1 MSRDRVWPLTV
12 TLTTR
17 ALRLTLAVL
26 AALTGACSVP
36 GPPPARALPAGQMV
50 FMVMS
55 AGGML
60 PPLLYALQSPSLVVY
75 GDGRVL
81 SVANRLARDPVP
93 ARYEL
98 RRADP
103 GAVASFA
110 AGAQAKA
117 VITVGTDFGT
127 PRYTDLGTTT
137 VLLHGDQDPAEVRV
151 YALNERFEANLTA
164 GQRAARAAL
173 REVIGQASALAAGG
187 EPVPY
192 TPDSVVVYEVTAGRS
207 SEPTVATWPGPDPQ
221 SFLTASAKRRSL
233 ACGVLSGDVART
245 VYQAALDNPGASWL
259 VNGGTRILAV
269 NPVPLPD
276 SCP

>member
-1 MSRDRVWPLTV
+1 MTV
-12 TLTTR
+12 KVTTE
-17 ALRLTLAVL
+17 ALRMTLAVL
-26 AALTGACSVP
+26 AALTGACSVT

-55 AGGML
+55 AGGMV
-60 PPLLYALQSPSLVVY
+60 PPVLYALQSPSLVVY

-93 ARYEL
+93 ARYDL
-98 RRADP
+98 SRTDP

-110 AGAQAKA
+110 AEAQAKG
-117 VITVGTDFGT
+117 VITAGTDFGT

-137 VLLHGDQDPAEVRV
+137 VLLHGDQGPSEVRV
-151 YALNERFEANLTA
+151 YALNERFETKLSA

-173 REVIGQASALAAGG
+173 REVIGEASGLAAGAA
-187 EPVPY
+187 PLPY
-192 TPDSVVVYEVTAGRS
+192 SPDSVVVYEVTPGRS
-207 SEPTVATWPGPDPQ
+207 SEPAAVTWPGPAPQ

-233 ACGVLSGDVART
+233 ACGVLSGDAART
-245 VYQAALDNPGASWL
+245 VYQAALDNPGAAWL
-259 VNGGTRILAV
+259 VDGETRILAV